1 MEKREKKKLNMKK
14 QWAKF
19 IIVMVCYLLF
29 LYWVKSWL
37 GLLVV
42 PFIYDAYISKK
53 INWKWWQDLEGPM
66 RSVMSW
72 VDAIVFALVAVYFI
86 NQFFYFPLDNPD
98 RSGKKSLAYT
108 LWDAMAEGQIP
119 IFADD
124 ELTIP
129 LDHEIFVRRYTKP
142 DTIVLEIG
150 YDDDDNEEYQTIIR
164 PNDFDGADIIQ
175 YGIREAWFIGKQ
187 DSRQDSRRL
196 ALAPMKKY
204 YRKFANTDEE
214 LFLGTLPL
222 FWVPMQHPS
231 VRHLLAQSIAYTDA
245 NNLIGRTS
253 WDWVFVNQYYSAYI
267 TRESNRYLRTINQ
280 YLTGEDAILESERIE
295 DKIFNIEND
304 MWEY

>member
-1 MEKREKKKLNMKK
+1 MKRIP
-14 QWAKF
+14 F
-19 IIVMVCYLLF
+19 IILLLLF
-29 LYWVKSWL
+29 LGVHAQTPDEFYPQHLNSEQESMSYPHL
-37 GLLVV
+37 RECDVV
-42 PFIYDAYISKK
+42 WSTMI
-53 INWKWWQDLEGPM
+53 WKTIPVNEL
-66 RSVMSW
+66 
-72 VDAIVFALVAVYFI
+72 F

-119 IFADD
+119 IFEDD

>member
-1 MEKREKKKLNMKK
+1 MKRSP
-14 QWAKF
+14 F
-19 IIVMVCYLLF
+19 IILLLLF
-29 LYWVKSWL
+29 LGVQAQTPDEFYPQHLNGEQESMSYPHL
-37 GLLVV
+37 RECDVV
-42 PFIYDAYISKK
+42 WSTMI
-53 INWKWWQDLEGPM
+53 WKTIPVNEL
-66 RSVMSW
+66 
-72 VDAIVFALVAVYFI
+72 F

-119 IFADD
+119 IFEDD

-150 YDDDDNEEYQTIIR
+150 YDDNDNEEYQTIIR

-175 YGIREAWFIGKQ
+175 YGLREAWFIGKQ

>member
-1 MEKREKKKLNMKK
+1 MKRIP
-14 QWAKF
+14 F
-19 IIVMVCYLLF
+19 IILLLLF
-29 LYWVKSWL
+29 LGVHAQTPDEFYPQHLNSEQESMSYPHL
-37 GLLVV
+37 RECDVV
-42 PFIYDAYISKK
+42 WSTMI
-53 INWKWWQDLEGPM
+53 WKTIPVNEL
-66 RSVMSW
+66 
-72 VDAIVFALVAVYFI
+72 F

-119 IFADD
+119 IFEDD

-175 YGIREAWFIGKQ
+175 YGLREAWFIGKQ

>member
-1 MEKREKKKLNMKK
+1 MKRSP
-14 QWAKF
+14 F
-19 IIVMVCYLLF
+19 IILLLLF
-29 LYWVKSWL
+29 L
-37 GLLVV
+37 GLQAQTPDEFYPQHLNSEQESMSYPHLRECDVV
-42 PFIYDAYISKK
+42 WSTMI
-53 INWKWWQDLEGPM
+53 WKTIPVNEL
-66 RSVMSW
+66 
-72 VDAIVFALVAVYFI
+72 F

-119 IFADD
+119 IFEDD

>member
-1 MEKREKKKLNMKK
+1 MFLLSVFCLQAQTPDDFYPQNLSGEQETMAFPHLRESDVVWSTMIWKTIPVNE
-14 QWAKF
+14 
-19 IIVMVCYLLF
+19 LF
-29 LYWVKSWL
+29 
-37 GLLVV
+37 
-42 PFIYDAYISKK
+42 
-53 INWKWWQDLEGPM
+53 
-66 RSVMSW
+66 
-72 VDAIVFALVAVYFI
+72 
-86 NQFFYFPLDNPD
+86 NQFFYYPLDNPD

-119 IFADD
+119 IYEDD

-129 LDHEIFVRRYTKP
+129 LDHEIFVKRYTKP

-164 PNDFDGADIIQ
+164 PNEFDGADITQ
-175 YGIREAWFIGKQ
+175 YGLREAWFIGKQ
-187 DSRQDSRRL
+187 DTRQDSRRL

-204 YRKFANTDEE
+204 FRKFANTDEE

-222 FWVPMQHPS
+222 FWVPMQHPA
-231 VRHLLAQSIAYTDA
+231 VRHLLVQSTAYTDA
-245 NNLIGRTS
+245 NNLVGRTS

-280 YLTGEDAILESERIE
+280 YLTGEDALLESERIE
-295 DKIFNIEND
+295 DKIFNIESD

>member
-1 MEKREKKKLNMKK
+1 MKRIP
-14 QWAKF
+14 F
-19 IIVMVCYLLF
+19 IILLLLF
-29 LYWVKSWL
+29 LGVHAQTPDEFYPQHLNSEQESMSYPHL
-37 GLLVV
+37 RECDVV
-42 PFIYDAYISKK
+42 WSTMI
-53 INWKWWQDLEGPM
+53 WKTIPVNEL
-66 RSVMSW
+66 
-72 VDAIVFALVAVYFI
+72 F

-119 IFADD
+119 IFEDD

-267 TRESNRYLRTINQ
+267 TRESNRHLRTINQ